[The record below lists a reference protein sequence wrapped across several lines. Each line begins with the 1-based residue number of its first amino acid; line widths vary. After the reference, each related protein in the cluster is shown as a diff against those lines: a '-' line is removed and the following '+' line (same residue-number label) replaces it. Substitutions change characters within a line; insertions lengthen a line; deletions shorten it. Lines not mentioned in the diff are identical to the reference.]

1 MKEAIK
7 PLQEYKRS
15 WGEYL
20 ELLKMD
26 PDEFTRKIEMDD
38 NPWEVDQLQ
47 AEISEIIKK
56 DKIMREKLPENIK
69 VSVFEISCKEMK
81 EYLSEK
87 YQNLQKNLIDM
98 IAKKAKS

>member
-1 MKEAIK
+1 M
-7 PLQEYKRS
+7 
-15 WGEYL
+15 
-20 ELLKMD
+20 LKMD

-38 NPWEVDQLQ
+38 NAWEVDQIQ

-81 EYLSEK
+81 
-87 YQNLQKNLIDM
+87 
-98 IAKKAKS
+98 

>member
-38 NPWEVDQLQ
+38 NPWEV
-47 AEISEIIKK
+47 
-56 DKIMREKLPENIK
+56 
-69 VSVFEISCKEMK
+69 
-81 EYLSEK
+81 
-87 YQNLQKNLIDM
+87 
-98 IAKKAKS
+98 